1 LQLLSLGPQADGERD
16 FRDDI
21 MDEWQLRNVW
31 HNRQPRHRIV
41 PLGETLTHLMQARL
55 AKRVR
60 QIGVL
65 AAIWDECVPEYI
77 REHTALV
84 NFARGTLTVAVD
96 SAAHR
101 YQLQVL
107 LRNGLQ
113 EAIRERFPG
122 SVNRIRL
129 VPGQFDCLDLSRKNR
144 PMA

>member
-1 LQLLSLGPQADGERD
+1 
-16 FRDDI
+16 
-21 MDEWQLRNVW
+21 MDESQLGNVW
-31 HNRQPRHRIV
+31 HNRQNRDGIA
-41 PLGETLTHLMQARL
+41 PLAEPLIHLMETHL

-60 QIGVL
+60 QIGAL
-65 AAIWDECVPEYI
+65 AAIWDECIPEYI

-101 YQLQVL
+101 YQLQL
-107 LRNGLQ
+107 RLRNGLQ

-129 VPGQFDCLDLSRKNR
+129 VPGQFDSLDLSGNQR
-144 PMA
+144 PTA